1 MRNIRTTWLSVTNK
15 VPSSIIRHV
24 IVAWESRRALHSLLL
39 WLFVR
44 RGQIYNG
51 HARRSTWIVV
61 ILLFDENICS
71 TMLTSSNFHAYRNLS
86 KQPLKKRIGLLQDRN
101 DIQVTIQK
109 TTPERKLYWILP
121 RLPRVS
127 KFTSGSFIHIA
138 YDSSNQDHQYRSQKR
153 VHLYFWD

>member
-24 IVAWESRRALHSLLL
+24 IVAWESSRALHSLLL
-39 WLFVR
+39 WLFIR

-101 DIQVTIQK
+101 DITIQ
-109 TTPERKLYWILP
+109 TTTSETKLCRILP

-127 KFTSGSFIHIA
+127 KFTSSSFIYIA
-138 YDSSNQDHQYRSQKR
+138 YGSSNQDHG
-153 VHLYFWD
+153 LYFWDWSASWVFQ